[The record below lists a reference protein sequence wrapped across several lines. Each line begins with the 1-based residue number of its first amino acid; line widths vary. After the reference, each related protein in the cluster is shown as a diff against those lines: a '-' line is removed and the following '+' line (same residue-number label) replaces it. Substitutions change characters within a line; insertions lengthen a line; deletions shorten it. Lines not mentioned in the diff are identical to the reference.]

1 MIPPNLRLHIV
12 TPDKP
17 VVNETV
23 DEVAV
28 PAAEGQIG
36 VLPGHTPTLVSL
48 STGELWYRTGQEKRY
63 VAVFFGFAEILPDQV
78 TVLAQ
83 VAERP
88 EDIAVPRAE
97 AARKRAQDEYGKA
110 TTEAEFDAARI
121 ALMKSQVRLQV
132 ATRAGVHA

>member
-63 VAVFFGFAEILPDQV
+63 VAVFFGFAE
-78 TVLAQ
+78 
-83 VAERP
+83 RP